1 MMKKR
6 VFWLGF
12 SLSCAILC
20 LCHLVIPTEVIPTF
34 ITKANAAPRG
44 VSHKF
49 SSTAVLLERGEV
61 YAAQPTVDKP
71 YMSQGTIV
79 SKPMVMPAAVRS
91 YSGGVGVN
99 RGGDMSTIATPT
111 PSATMPAMTFVP
123 QVSPRTISM
132 NQNVYHRS
140 PMRASQGVKR
150 NAAMQLNR
158 ATTAAPDLS
167 LGYASAA
174 QYMAPAVYRAP
185 GSGLDNALN
194 NWLINGSGSGALVS
208 GDATTGYYYDM
219 ALLQDLFNQ
228 MQANGDMPGM
238 TWEQFMEWFTNGS
251 QNRHFMPV
259 GDAWWLLALLALGY
273 GVFVYRKHKHQTMIT
288 AYDL

>member
-1 MMKKR
+1 MMKER

-61 YAAQPTVDKP
+61 YTAQPTVDKP

-174 QYMAPAVYRAP
+174 QYIDHSPMRKPPVASEGGSWNEWLQGIYGDEVYVNMET
-185 GSGLDNALN
+185 LYDK
-194 NWLINGSGSGALVS
+194 WLAQQGN
-208 GDATTGYYYDM
+208 T
-219 ALLQDLFNQ
+219 N
-228 MQANGDMPGM
+228 MPGGG
-238 TWEQFMEWFTNGS
+238 TWEEFTDWFNSDKNTYY
-251 QNRHFMPV
+251 RVPV
-259 GDAWWLLALLALGY
+259 GDGAIWLLLLAGLY
-273 GVFVYRKHKHQTMIT
+273 MLMKYIQSKPHKPIEIQ
-288 AYDL
+288 